1 MLFTMVEKGMDG
13 EVLGDKGKIRT
24 NPNPT
29 RTMSLSG
36 GVGTNP
42 SNAKG
47 TEALWAVLL
56 TKELW
61 RKGVWNDAKSVSI
74 VSLGC
79 FHPVAKVQSASLH
92 FFLGDE
98 DDDENDSSDSEDEG
112 PDIKSLQH
120 KRGVNKKTRS
130 GEKKLE
136 KASKVAKKKR
146 KENAEESTPNFP
158 AIQLLNDPQS
168 FGEKLYEGLVKYGES
183 SNPHMMHDI

>member
-13 EVLGDKGKIRT
+13 EVLGDKGKLRT
-24 NPNPT
+24 KPPNSIQQI
-29 RTMSLSG
+29 SLSG
-36 GVGTNP
+36 GTNVTASP
-42 SNAKG
+42 SSSKG

-79 FHPVAKVQSASLH
+79 FHPIVKVQSASLH
-92 FFLGDE
+92 FFLSDDE
-98 DDDENDSSDSEDEG
+98 DEDGDDSSESEEEG
-112 PDIKSLQH
+112 PNMKSLQH

-130 GEKKLE
+130 GEKKIA
-136 KASKVAKKKR
+136 KASKVVKKKR
-146 KENAEESTPNFP
+146 RENAQDSTPNFP

-168 FGEKLYEGLVKYGES
+168 FGEKLYDGLVKYGES
-183 SNPHMMHDI
+183 AAATC

>member
-13 EVLGDKGKIRT
+13 DVLGDKGKIR
-24 NPNPT
+24 N
-29 RTMSLSG
+29 
-36 GVGTNP
+36 NP
-42 SNAKG
+42 SNSAKTLSLAGGTNINTSVSPSSSKG

-98 DDDENDSSDSEDEG
+98 EDDNENDSSDSEDEG
-112 PDIKSLQH
+112 PNMRSLQH
-120 KRGVNKKTRS
+120 KRGINKKTRS
-130 GEKKLE
+130 GDKKFE
-136 KASKVAKKKR
+136 KAGKIAKKKR
-146 KENAEESTPNFP
+146 KERAEETTPNFP

-168 FGEKLYEGLVKYGES
+168 FGEKLYEGLVKYGE
-183 SNPHMMHDI
+183 

>member
-13 EVLGDKGKIRT
+13 EVLGDKGKIRN
-24 NPNPT
+24 NPLNSAKT
-29 RTMSLSG
+29 SSLAG
-36 GVGTNP
+36 GTGINTAA
-42 SNAKG
+42 SSKG

-92 FFLGDE
+92 FFLGDDE
-98 DDDENDSSDSEDEG
+98 DDDENNSSESEDEG
-112 PDIKSLQH
+112 PNIKSIQH

-130 GEKKLE
+130 GEKRLE
-136 KASKVAKKKR
+136 KASKIAKKKR
-146 KENAEESTPNFP
+146 KEKAEGTTPNFP

-168 FGEKLYEGLVKYGES
+168 FGEKLYETLVKYGK
-183 SNPHMMHDI
+183 